1 MPFGSSKVP
10 KVRVNTPLRCTRCRA
25 YVNAYFKFDGTK
37 TSSVCNI
44 CGINFQINSAQIDS
58 SNINDTNIATEG
70 VIDFVVKDKTFMK
83 KRTDIVKILIAI
95 EINNFLLESNAFTT
109 IIDSAKAAIDGT

>member
-1 MPFGSSKVP
+1 MPFGSNRVP

-37 TSSVCNI
+37 SSSICNI
-44 CGINFQINSAQIDS
+44 CGINFQINTAQTDYN
-58 SNINDTNIATEG
+58 NISDTNVATEG
-70 VIDFVVKDKTFMK
+70 VIDFVVTDKTFMK

-95 EINNFLLESNAFTT
+95 EVNNFLLESNAFTT
-109 IIDSAKAAIDGT
+109 IIDSAKAAIEGS